1 VPVRKAPN
9 GSGRPIAP
17 RTIARMSEP
26 DPIVVEARAWLRDHL
41 DGLILFEG
49 EARPIRLVVAP
60 DGRLVASVMV
70 AMLRSLDVVL
80 ALPDEDEDSMQ
91 LMVTLVGFEEDGPD
105 GALADR
111 WRIHH
116 GEPPDV
122 RWAAITI
129 DAARFRGHFL
139 DGEAFDLRNPLAAE
153 EAAICSTANRDLTSE
168 LRAMAIAEAHRRN
181 RPPSDWGLDAPRLVG
196 ADSTGF
202 DLRGAY
208 GNLRVP
214 VEPPIAD
221 AAAALAAIR
230 RLGS

>member
-1 VPVRKAPN
+1 MPD
-9 GSGRPIAP
+9 
-17 RTIARMSEP
+17 T
-26 DPIVVEARAWLRDHL
+26 DPIVEEARAWLREHL
-41 DGLILFEG
+41 EGLILFEG

-91 LMVTLVGFEEDGPD
+91 LMVTLEAFDEDGPD

-129 DAARFRGHFL
+129 DAAKFRGHFL
-139 DGEAFDLRNPLAAE
+139 DGEAFDLRNPLAGE
-153 EAAICSTANRDLTSE
+153 EASICTAANRDLAAE
-168 LRAMAIAEAHRRN
+168 LRAMAIAEAQRRN

-196 ADSTGF
+196 ADPAGF

-214 VEPPIAD
+214 VDPPLAD